1 MAQAGEVLF
10 KLPIAVTEG
19 EIVVT
24 QPKPQVYLLTFNSPQ
39 DNRLL
44 PDFCDTFRLAL
55 DIVEAKY
62 EPGVLITTSGIAK
75 FYSNGLDLES
85 AVSTPN
91 FFNGTLYALWR
102 RLLTYPMPTIALLNG
117 HAFAGGAMTAMMHD
131 YRFMNPQKGF
141 FCLNEV
147 ELGANLQLPMSSIFR
162 QKCTPQTY
170 RLLVLEAA
178 RLNGPA
184 ALKEGVVD
192 VLGDLSTALKYVDE
206 RKLVAKAQPG
216 MSGRAVF
223 RALKEGMFAETI
235 GYLETD
241 GKGKSSL
248 LDVPEKET
256 KEIEAI
262 QAHAQQWEKKSKL

>member
-1 MAQAGEVLF
+1 MAQTGEVLF

>member
-1 MAQAGEVLF
+1 LDPVWQAS
-10 KLPIAVTEG
+10 TSSSN
-19 EIVVT
+19 EIST
-24 QPKPQVYLLTFNSPQ
+24 SP
-39 DNRLL
+39 R
-44 PDFCDTFRLAL
+44 
-55 DIVEAKY
+55 
-62 EPGVLITTSGIAK
+62 

-223 RALKEGMFAETI
+223 RALKEGVFAETI